1 MTSEQFR
8 ANQATRCMV
17 RDLGKAVE
25 RLQAHNE
32 AMHEALEKIA
42 NLPFRT
48 DITWEAQ
55 VMRATEIAVKTLHG
69 L

>member
-1 MTSEQFR
+1 
-8 ANQATRCMV
+8 MV